1 MELIHQPPTGGRPLV
16 QSYGNGRFRVSGQ
29 PFQGSILLLPDRTEA
44 WSVKSMADLTIK
56 SLQPLIDFE
65 PAIELLIIGCG
76 PSLTP
81 APVTLRDVFRTKK
94 IGVETMDT
102 GAACRTYN
110 VLAGEERRVG
120 AALIMQL
127 EEISSSSG

>member
-1 MELIHQPPTGGRPLV
+1 MV
-16 QSYGNGRFRVSGQ
+16 QGYSDGDFRVSGTRY
-29 PFQGSILLLPDRTEA
+29 QGSVLLLPDRVER
-44 WSVKSMADLTIK
+44 WSVQGMADVTPSTL
-56 SLQPLIDFE
+56 SPMLDFE

-76 PSLTP
+76 AVLRP
-81 APVTLRDVFRTKK
+81 APVTLREVFRTKG

-120 AALIMQL
+120 AALIAVQQ
-127 EEISSSSG
+127 S